1 MQEDKNLIIRAQ
13 KGDNQAFEELVVKYD
28 RVVLYVANSF
38 RNNPDDAKDIYQEVF
53 LRVHKG
59 LKNFQFKCEFSTWVY
74 RITTNVCISF
84 KRKSINY
91 SFDSQNQYDEKSQ
104 NNISFEST
112 IDSGVRTDQSTL
124 DNEIARLINAELD
137 KLPKQQKMAFTLKY
151 YQGFKIKEI
160 AQMMN
165 CTDGTIKRY
174 LFDSTK
180 KMRTKLKPIL
190 EK

>member
-13 KGDNQAFEELVVKYD
+13 NGDNQAFEELVVKYD

-38 RNNPDDAKDIYQEVF
+38 RNNSDDAKDIYQDVF

-74 RITTNVCISF
+74 RITTNVCISY
-84 KRKSINY
+84 KRKKTSD
-91 SFDSQNQYDEKSQ
+91 SFDSQNHYDENSQ
-104 NNISFEST
+104 NNISFESN
-112 IDSGVRTDQSTL
+112 IDSGERTDQSTI
-124 DNEIARLINAELD
+124 DSETARLINTELNS
-137 KLPKQQKMAFTLKY
+137 LPKQQKMAFTLKY
-151 YQGFKIKEI
+151 YQGYKIKEI
-160 AQMMN
+160 AKMMN

-180 KMRTKLKPIL
+180 KMRAKLKPIL

>member
-1 MQEDKNLIIRAQ
+1 MQEDKKLIIRAQ
-13 KGDNQAFEELVVKYD
+13 NGDNQAFEELVVKYD

-38 RNNPDDAKDIYQEVF
+38 RNNSDDAKDIYQEVF

-91 SFDSQNQYDEKSQ
+91 SFDSQNQYDENSQ

-112 IDSGVRTDQSTL
+112 IDSGVRTDQSTI
-124 DNEIARLINAELD
+124 DNETVQLINAELN

-160 AQMMN
+160 AKMMN

-180 KMRTKLKPIL
+180 KMRTKLKLRL